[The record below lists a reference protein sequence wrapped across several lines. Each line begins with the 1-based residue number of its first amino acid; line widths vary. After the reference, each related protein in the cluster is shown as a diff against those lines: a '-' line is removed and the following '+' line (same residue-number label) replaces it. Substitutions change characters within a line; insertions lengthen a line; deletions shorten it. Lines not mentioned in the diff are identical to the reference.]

1 MHKKTFERLRQA
13 VFEAADEEEE
23 AYKQALFAFAER
35 MRRRN
40 QKARK
45 MLGLAGKIR

>member
-13 VFEAADEEEE
+13 VFDAVDEEEE
-23 AYKQALFAFAER
+23 ASRQALYAFRER

-40 QKARK
+40 RK
-45 MLGLAGKIR
+45 LERRLAGEVPA